1 MPALPTRRQPDRT
14 EEATPLHNQDEEEEA
29 EEEETEEGEEEEGDD
44 WKAIFVIIMGSD
56 DDEGRALAVA
66 GKNQIIPA
74 HMSKQRTLLASCIL
88 PSWGCWRPVRSVLRR
103 LEHDKSKP

>member
-14 EEATPLHNQDEEEEA
+14 EEVTPLHNQDEEEEK
-29 EEEETEEGEEEEGDD
+29 EEEVEGDD

-56 DDEGRALAVA
+56 DDEGRALAAA

>member
-14 EEATPLHNQDEEEEA
+14 EEVTPLHNQDDDEEEE
-29 EEEETEEGEEEEGDD
+29 GEEGDD
-44 WKAIFVIIMGSD
+44 WKAICVIIMGSD
-56 DDEGRALAVA
+56 DDEGCALAVA

-74 HMSKQRTLLASCIL
+74 HMSKQRTLLTSCIS